1 LEQDSI
7 GFMGKDD
14 AAGQHDALERLRNE
28 IRRHERL
35 YYVEDRPEISD
46 ADFDELM
53 RQVAALEAE
62 HPAWV
67 AADSPTQRVGGAPRE
82 GLTKAPHS
90 SPLLSLDNAYSE
102 AELLDFDRRVREGL
116 GGITA
121 AEYVAELKLDG
132 LSMAIRYA
140 HDGAR
145 ARMTQGLTRGD
156 GKVGE
161 EVTENLK
168 TIRSLPLVLRRAE
181 LPAGWPADFE
191 VRGEVLMPRAAFQ
204 RLNQERE
211 EQELERFANPRN
223 AAAGAV
229 RVLDPRITAQ
239 RRLDFMA
246 YALLAQGQNVFPTQ
260 AETMQALGAAGFKTS
275 RWQQCPNLDAALAF
289 ITQTGGEREALPYEI
304 DGVVLKVND
313 GGQQQKLGNTS
324 KFPRWAMAYKFA
336 ARQAVT
342 RVNDIVM
349 SVGRTGALTPTAWL
363 EPVAVGGVTVSRS
376 TLHNLD
382 EIERLGVRVG
392 DWVRIERSGDV
403 IPKVLEVD
411 TAHARG
417 PHAYE
422 PPTHCPVC
430 GSGVHRPPGEVIL
443 RCVNPSC
450 PAQLKESL
458 HHFARRSVMNI
469 GGLGPALI
477 EQLVATGRVRDSA
490 DLYEKLE
497 ATTLAEFE
505 RMGKKSAENLMAQIE
520 RSRHNE
526 LWRVIYGLGVRYVG
540 ERTAQELA
548 RHFGSLDALIEAPAP
563 ELEQVNEVGPRIAA
577 SIRAFFEEAANQK
590 LVARLQSAGINP
602 TQTVAAPR
610 GPQPLAGQR
619 LVLTGTLTRSSRDDM
634 KARIEGAG
642 GKVSGSVSAK
652 TDFVVV
658 GEEAG
663 SKLDKAKELGITLLD
678 EDQIEAMLAGK
689 HP

>member
-1 LEQDSI
+1 
-7 GFMGKDD
+7 MGMDGK
-14 AAGQHDALERLRNE
+14 AKQHDALEQLRSE

-46 ADFDELM
+46 ADFDRLM
-53 RQVAALEAE
+53 HRLTEMEAE
-62 HPAWV
+62 HPEWIT
-67 AADSPTQRVGGAPRE
+67 ADSPTQRVGGAPRE
-82 GLTKAPHS
+82 GLSKAPHS
-90 SPLLSLDNAYSE
+90 SPLLSLDNAYSQ
-102 AELLDFDRRVREGL
+102 AEVVEFDRRVREGL
-116 GGITA
+116 GGATA
-121 AEYVAELKLDG
+121 VEYVAELKLDG
-132 LSMAIRYA
+132 LSMAIRYD
-140 HDGAR
+140 HDGGW

-156 GKVGE
+156 GRVGE
-161 EVTENLK
+161 MVTENLK
-168 TIRSLPLVLRRAE
+168 TIRSLPLVLRHAD
-181 LPAGWPADFE
+181 LPAGWPAAFE

-246 YALLAQGQNVFPTQ
+246 YALLAGGQNVFPTQ
-260 AETMQALGAAGFKTS
+260 TETMAALGQAGFKTS
-275 RWQQCPNLDAALAF
+275 RWQTCRNLEAALAF
-289 ITQTGGEREALPYEI
+289 IAVAGGDREELPYEI

-313 GGQQQKLGNTS
+313 EAQRRTLGATS
-324 KFPRWAMAYKFA
+324 KFPRWAIAYKFA

-411 TAHARG
+411 GSRPRG
-417 PHAYE
+417 PHPYV
-422 PPTHCPVC
+422 PPTQCPVC

-477 EQLVATGRVRDSA
+477 EQLVETGRVRDMA

-497 ATTLAEFE
+497 AATLAELE

-526 LWRVIYGLGVRYVG
+526 LWRVIYGLGIRYVG

-548 RHFGSLDALIEAPAP
+548 RHFGSLDALMGAPGP

-577 SIRAFFEEAANQK
+577 SIRMFFDEAANRR
-590 LVARLQSAGINP
+590 LVARLQQAGINP
-602 TQTVAAPR
+602 TQAIATPR
-610 GPQPLAGQR
+610 GPQPLAGKR
-619 LVLTGTLTRSSRDDM
+619 LVLTGTLARSSREEM
-634 KARIEGAG
+634 KTRIEAAG
-642 GKVSGSVSAK
+642 GKVVGSVSAK

-663 SKLDKAKELGITLLD
+663 SKLDKAKELGVSLLD
-678 EDQIEAMLAGK
+678 EDQIEALLAG
-689 HP
+689 PAPGPGPGSVP

>member
-1 LEQDSI
+1 MQDSI
-7 GFMGKDD
+7 GFMS
-14 AAGQHDALERLRNE
+14 ANVIAEQRAGLEQLREE

-46 ADFDELM
+46 ADFDKLL
-53 RQVAALEAE
+53 RQLSAMEAA
-62 HPAWV
+62 HPDWV
-67 AADSPTQRVGGAPRE
+67 TPDSPTQRVGGAPRE
-82 GLTKAPHS
+82 GLAKAPHS
-90 SPLLSLDNAYSE
+90 SPLQSIDNAYGE
-102 AELLDFDRRVREGL
+102 AEVRDFDRRVREGL
-116 GGITA
+116 DQATA
-121 AEYVAELKLDG
+121 IEYVAEFKLDG

-140 HDGAR
+140 SQGSVSRLA
-145 ARMTQGLTRGD
+145 QGLTRGD
-156 GKVGE
+156 GRVGE
-161 EVTENLK
+161 DVTENLK
-168 TIRSLPLVLRRAE
+168 TIRSLPLMVRHAVL
-181 LPAGWPADFE
+181 PPGWPPDFE

-246 YALLAQGQNVFPTQ
+246 YTLLANGRSVYSSQ
-260 AETMQALGAAGFKTS
+260 AETMRALGEAGFKAG
-275 RWQQCPNLDAALAF
+275 RWRICADLDAALDF
-289 ITQTGGEREALPYEI
+289 IAHAGAEREQLPFEI
-304 DGVVLKVND
+304 DGVVIKVNREE
-313 GGQQQKLGNTS
+313 QRERLGSTS
-324 KFPRWAMAYKFA
+324 KFPRWAIAYKFA

-342 RVNDIVM
+342 QVKDIVM

-411 TAHARG
+411 TSRPRG
-417 PHAYE
+417 PYPYQ

-477 EQLVATGRVRDSA
+477 EQLVSSGQVRDLA
-490 DLYEKLE
+490 DLYEKLD
-497 ATTLAEFE
+497 ADTLAELE
-505 RMGKKSAENLMAQIE
+505 RMGAKSAQNLMTEIE

-526 LWRVIYGLGVRYVG
+526 LWRVIYGLGIRFVG

-548 RHFGSLDALIEAPAP
+548 RYFGSLQALMGATEP
-563 ELEQVNEVGPRIAA
+563 ELEQVEEVGPRIAA
-577 SIRAFFEEAANQK
+577 SIRMFFDEPANREM
-590 LVARLQSAGINP
+590 VARLRRAGIDP
-602 TQTVAAPR
+602 VQEVRTPR
-610 GPQPLAGQR
+610 GPQPLAGKR
-619 LVLTGTLTRSSRDDM
+619 LVLTGTLARSSREEM
-634 KARIEGAG
+634 KERIQAAG

-652 TDFVVV
+652 TDFVVA
-658 GEEAG
+658 GNEPG
-663 SKLDKAKELGITLLD
+663 SKLENAKKLGIAVLD
-678 EDQIEAMLAGK
+678 EDQIEALLAGAK
-689 HP
+689 A